1 MNVDQNMAALKPVP
15 RQGYGGRLTSPEA
28 LSTLHELSRLA
39 AGLGLAGVYG
49 LALGARSGGVLLL
62 RHALGVPLGLLV
74 VGAVVVPSLFVVLA
88 LLDAPMTP
96 SKMLSASARS
106 LASTGLVLAGL
117 APAAAMLV
125 VTITSG
131 GAAALVAKLGF
142 LLAGGIGIL
151 GLVGSVRAALVE
163 SPSFLR
169 MNVFIALCGFSV
181 IAAALAVRAW
191 SGLLPILGGAS

>member
-1 MNVDQNMAALKPVP
+1 MNVDQNLAALQPAS
-15 RQGYGGRLTSPEA
+15 RQGYGGRLTSPEG
-28 LSTLHELSRLA
+28 LSTLQELSRLA

-106 LASTGLVLAGL
+106 LASTGLVLSGL
-117 APAAAMLV
+117 APAAALLV
-125 VTITSG
+125 VTITSAD
-131 GAAALVAKLGF
+131 AAALVAKLGF

-169 MNVFIALCGFSV
+169 MNVFVALCGFSV
-181 IAAALAVRAW
+181 IAVALAVRAW
-191 SGLLPILGGAS
+191 SGLLPILGGAL